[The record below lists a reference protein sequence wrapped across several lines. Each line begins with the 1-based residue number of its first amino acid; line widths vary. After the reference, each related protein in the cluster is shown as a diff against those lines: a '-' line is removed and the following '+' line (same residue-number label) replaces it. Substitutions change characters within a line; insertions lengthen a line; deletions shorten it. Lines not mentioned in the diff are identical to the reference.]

1 MALVVIQGERRA
13 VRVGVAR
20 VADAARAF
28 GEAGVGRP
36 PGDGSRVL
44 PQRLPHVRNEG
55 FAAAAAAAA
64 AAVLPAG
71 CCCRFAEFFS
81 VSCGMVSVFVGGA
94 DGGGGKKCRR

>member
-55 FAAAAAAAA
+55 FAAAAAAA
-64 AAVLPAG
+64 VLPAG
-71 CCCRFAEFFS
+71 CCCHSVEFLS
-81 VSCGMVSVFVGGA
+81 VSRRMVSVFVGVA
-94 DGGGGKKCRR
+94 DGGGGGKKWRR